1 MTVYSDR
8 AITIGT
14 RTSSRV
20 RKQTSRP
27 KPGGFVLSEADGRY
41 AGTFNTGVTPVIAAA
56 RHDASQYEE
65 ETPLKR
71 ITLTKWAFLSAAVL
85 VALGCATILNDTS
98 PPVSIGSQPSGA
110 DVYVDGNL
118 VGRTPAV
125 IELSTKSHHTVVFRK
140 EGYADRTY
148 LLQTH
153 TGALWVVL
161 DVLTG
166 LIPIIID
173 IATGDWQELNEDNI
187 NVVLQADSS

>member
-1 MTVYSDR
+1 M
-8 AITIGT
+8 
-14 RTSSRV
+14 
-20 RKQTSRP
+20 
-27 KPGGFVLSEADGRY
+27 GFVLSEADGRY

-71 ITLTKWAFLSAAVL
+71 ITLTKWAFLSAAAL
-85 VALGCATILNDTS
+85 AALGCATIFNDTS

-110 DVYVDGNL
+110 DVFVDGNL